1 MSQQTIKLLV
11 IERDTA
17 YADSIQKSLSA
28 DKNFYFNVSWVDTFK
43 TGLEYLKKEKVDV
56 ILLDLS
62 LPDSRGLS
70 TLIKLQA
77 HAPAVP
83 FIILTS
89 VDDETIAIEA
99 VRRGAQ
105 DYLVKDQI
113 DSRMLAR
120 VIRYSIERHRMQLE
134 LSALAFLD
142 QLTGLYNRRGFLT
155 LADQQMKL
163 AKRMKNKFLIFLA
176 DLDGLKVINDTFGH
190 LEGDRALFQVAE
202 ILKATFRTSD
212 VIARVGGDEFVVLA
226 VEAFESSTQ
235 GLLSR
240 LQKNLDSANQQ
251 KNNGY
256 KMSLSVGVSCFNPNE
271 AFSIDQLMAEAD
283 EVLYEEKRKKQPSTK
298 YPTVIS

>member
-1 MSQQTIKLLV
+1 MSQEVIKLLIV
-11 IERDTA
+11 ES
-17 YADSIQKSLSA
+17 DSAHASSVQESLSVE
-28 DKNFYFNVSWVDTFK
+28 KNFSFHTAWIGTLK
-43 TGLEYLKKEKVDV
+43 AGLEHLSQEKMDV
-56 ILLDLS
+56 VLLDLS
-62 LPDSRGLS
+62 LSDSRGLS

-83 FIILTS
+83 FIILTN
-89 VDDETIAIEA
+89 VDDETVAIEA

-105 DYLVKDQI
+105 DYLVKDQV
-113 DSRMLAR
+113 SNRMLSR

-134 LSALAFLD
+134 LCTLAFID

-163 AKRMKNKFLIFLA
+163 AKRMKRKFLIFLA

-190 LEGDRALFQVAE
+190 LEGDRALAQVAE
-202 ILKATFRTSD
+202 ILRSTFRASD

-226 VEAFESSTQ
+226 IEAFESSTQ

-240 LQKNLDSANQQ
+240 LQKNLDNSNSQ

-256 KMSLSVGVSCFNPNE
+256 KIALSVGVSCFDPSE

-283 EVLYEEKRKKQPSTK
+283 EVLYGEKRKKQPSAK
-298 YPTVIS
+298 HPTSIS